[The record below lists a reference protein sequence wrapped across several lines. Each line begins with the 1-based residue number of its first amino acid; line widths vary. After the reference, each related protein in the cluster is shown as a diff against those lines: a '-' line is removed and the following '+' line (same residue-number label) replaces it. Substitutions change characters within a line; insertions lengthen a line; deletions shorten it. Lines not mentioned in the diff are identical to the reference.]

1 MTNNHSFT
9 RRPLLP
15 LHMHVDAGMYRHRYG
30 HFMGSCLLLPL
41 TGTSPIPMFLPFVR
55 HGSAS
60 LFKQRCLVTRART
73 ISTTPEP
80 HAYLSPLLTA
90 TADAKSP
97 ELDRV
102 MTLMLNRPATKN
114 ALTVQ
119 MVSVCALLVRI
130 ASTLYNTEY

>member
-1 MTNNHSFT
+1 MLGCTDIDTDTSWFHVYCYHSQ
-9 RRPLLP
+9 
-15 LHMHVDAGMYRHRYG
+15 
-30 HFMGSCLLLPL
+30 LLL
-41 TGTSPIPMFLPFVR
+41 PIPMFLPFVR

-60 LFKQRCLVTRART
+60 LFKQRCLVARART

-80 HAYLSPLLTA
+80 HAYLRPLLTT

-130 ASTLYNTEY
+130 ESTLYDTEY